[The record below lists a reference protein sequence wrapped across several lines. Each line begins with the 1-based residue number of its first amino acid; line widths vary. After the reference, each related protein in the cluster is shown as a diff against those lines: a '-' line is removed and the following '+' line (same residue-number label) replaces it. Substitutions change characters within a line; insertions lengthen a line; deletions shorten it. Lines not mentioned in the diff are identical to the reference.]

1 MRLDHLLLSKD
12 SIVLSGVFTK
22 YLHSENHV
30 GQADVRVPFGA
41 LAQLG
46 EHLLCKQGVVGSIPT
61 GSTMFELYT
70 EVPFE
75 EPAHPCA
82 YFLKKHFRVCSSGG

>member
-30 GQADVRVPFGA
+30 GQADVKVPFGA

-46 EHLLCKQGVVGSIPT
+46 EHLLCKQGVVGSIP
-61 GSTMFELYT
+61 STST
-70 EVPFE
+70 IRRTTPR
-75 EPAHPCA
+75 HQ
-82 YFLKKHFRVCSSGG
+82 FRQQRSNVNQRSMREIQV

>member
-22 YLHSENHV
+22 YLHSENRI
-30 GQADVRVPFGA
+30 GQADVSVPFGA

-61 GSTMFELYT
+61 GSTI
-70 EVPFE
+70 
-75 EPAHPCA
+75 
-82 YFLKKHFRVCSSGG
+82 